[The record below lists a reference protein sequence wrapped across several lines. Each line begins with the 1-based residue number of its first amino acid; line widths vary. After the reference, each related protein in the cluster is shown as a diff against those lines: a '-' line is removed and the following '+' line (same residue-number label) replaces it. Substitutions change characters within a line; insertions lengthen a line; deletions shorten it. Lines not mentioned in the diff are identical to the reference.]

1 MLRSL
6 VDVFVSVILIELLLV
21 VVISV
26 FDSLVGVS
34 MIDVPVSKLDVLVST
49 SEELILVAVSWV
61 VLSSLVDVASNEVDT
76 VVSDIL
82 SVELLLDI
90 ASSVELDSLVE
101 VVIVEMDILE
111 SIISAAELVLVIV
124 SCTILKSLVE
134 AVFEVDVLVFVSPV
148 STSFVEVDPT
158 DVDILISTLDG
169 ALILVVVPWTVF
181 ESLEMVVTKEEVV
194 SVSMTLDWRVDVTLI
209 VLGMLAELVS
219 WEEVN
224 S

>member
-194 SVSMTLDWRVDVTLI
+194 SVSMTLGWRVDVTLI

>member
-82 SVELLLDI
+82 SFELLLDI

>member
-111 SIISAAELVLVIV
+111 SIVSAAELVLVIV

>member
-34 MIDVPVSKLDVLVST
+34 MIDVPVSKLDGLVST

>member
-82 SVELLLDI
+82 SFELLLDI

-158 DVDILISTLDG
+158 DVNILISTLDG